1 MGIDAFDLEVT
12 PERGT
17 PCALVAPGMLRRRQT
32 VLTHAQT
39 SFSFQGDLFIRL
51 SSLMKDLFV
60 LVEGRMNME

>member
-17 PCALVAPGMLRRRQT
+17 PCAMEAPCIAKEET
-32 VLTHAQT
+32 N
-39 SFSFQGDLFIRL
+39 SFDTDILQFQGDLFNRL